1 MAKRVKQADGRYCY
15 TENCRVH
22 DRSLYDSTGLQAVQ
36 ADALETRRRT
46 LADTARDV
54 FKSQLYYVPAETADK
69 ISDSVS
75 ETILNNPER
84 FKDST
89 SPFEIAKAVEDI
101 AKQDGVQVDP
111 LHVAYLIQNNILEK
125 TEIRVGDQ
133 VVINDTGERG
143 FSDAGTFY
151 MGSTVIFASEN
162 GDLSR
167 NDYAWF
173 GPDDVSKVIL
183 DSTSPAREQVR
194 AYSHGAKVPSPVIRD
209 MFMQETSNTTRNAQ
223 AIKEVGKNG
232 VVAKKNIRNFGNAL
246 ADKYA
251 ASGLTRGALLK
262 ALSKEYFSPIPDG
275 VRPEE
280 AYATKSG
287 LRGMINYLDP
297 TGNVNSP
304 VKH

>member
-46 LADTARDV
+46 LADTTRDV

-75 ETILNNPER
+75 ETVLNKAEHLNG
-84 FKDST
+84 SV
-89 SPFEIAKAVEDI
+89 SSFEIAKAVEAI
-101 AKQDGVQVDP
+101 VEQDGVHVDP
-111 LHVAYLIQNNILEK
+111 LHAAYLIQSKISEK

-133 VVINDTGERG
+133 VVMNDTGERG
-143 FSDAGTFY
+143 VSDAGTFY

-162 GDLSR
+162 GGLSR
-167 NDYAWF
+167 NNHAWF
-173 GPDDVSKVIL
+173 GPNDVSKVIL
-183 DSTSPAREQVR
+183 DRASPAREQVR
-194 AYSHGAKVPSPVIRD
+194 AYSHGVKVPSPVIRD

-251 ASGLTRGALLK
+251 DSGLTRGELLK
-262 ALSKEYFSPIPDG
+262 ALNKEYFSPIPDG

-280 AYATKSG
+280 AYATKGG
-287 LRGMINYLDP
+287 LRGIINYLDP